1 MIFNVCLHSRLF
13 LLCADGQKSES
24 SVDGEKKGN
33 WRWNSN
39 SGDVVASPPSF
50 SHLAA
55 RVAWRACSQAIN
67 LLLNKPQLYLVAQ
80 GHKK

>member
-13 LLCADGQKSES
+13 PLCADGRESES

-39 SGDVVASPPSF
+39 SEDIVASPPSF
-50 SHLAA
+50 SHPAA
-55 RVAWRACSQAIN
+55 SAIN
-67 LLLNKPQLYLVAQ
+67 LLLNKPQLYLVP
-80 GHKK
+80 

>member
-13 LLCADGQKSES
+13 PLCADGQKSES

-50 SHLAA
+50 SHPGA
-55 RVAWRACSQAIN
+55 RAAWRACSQAIN
-67 LLLNKPQLYLVAQ
+67 NLLLSKP
-80 GHKK
+80 